1 MRVLVYFYNDQHW
14 IHFRYA
20 EFDALLRMHGLN
32 PSDIYEKPADKG
44 MTASSLQHSPFLIAE
59 LPSIEVAQSICKR
72 SVLIRQ
78 ILLLWDH
85 TNNFEELASRVSAC
99 SVCNP
104 ATGVASACNSN
115 HCHHST
121 DTDADINS
129 KTFSVSI
136 HTFGQSLSSSQKVGL
151 RNSLPV
157 SRFTGK
163 VNLSNPELPVMLIMD
178 FSSKHEFDKKAIVT
192 PVEDIN
198 QINVAEGGEKI
209 VYPKRVKTGGVGSQ
223 KSDDIVGVP
232 CYFGLAIGF
241 GGMKDEISK
250 YDLKTRLFIGPTSL
264 DHVLALIMSNL
275 SYVDANS
282 VVLDPFVGTA
292 SLLVAASHFKA
303 TCFGSDIDI
312 RVLKGAMYAGKA
324 DRKVDKTKR
333 DIIENFKHYGLQ
345 TPEILRLDNHLFEHH
360 FESDHV
366 LRGFY
371 DAIITDPPYGI
382 RAGARKSGKRS
393 VLCFVWI
400 SCPLSLV
407 QTLWV

>member
-1 MRVLVYFYNDQHW
+1 MRVLIYFYNEQHW

-20 EFDALLRMHGLN
+20 EFDALLHMHGLI
-32 PSDIYEKPADKG
+32 PTDIYEKPMDMG
-44 MTASSLQHSPFLIAE
+44 MAASSLQHSPFLIAE
-59 LPSIEVAQSICKR
+59 LPSIEIAQSICKR

-78 ILLLWDH
+78 ILLLWDY
-85 TNNFEELASRVSAC
+85 TNNFDELSSRVSTC
-99 SVCNP
+99 PVCNP
-104 ATGVASACNSN
+104 ATGVVSTCESN
-115 HCHHST
+115 HCHHTT
-121 DTDADINS
+121 DTDVDINS

-136 HTFGQSLSSSQKVGL
+136 HTFGQSLSSTQKVNL

-157 SRFTGK
+157 GRFTGK
-163 VNLSNPELPVMLIMD
+163 VKLSSPELPVMLIMD
-178 FSSKHEFDKKAIVT
+178 FSSKHENDKKSVVQDVDDVNKIIMTEEGAIS
-192 PVEDIN
+192 
-198 QINVAEGGEKI
+198 
-209 VYPKRVKTGGVGSQ
+209 YPKRVKTGGVGSK

-241 GGMKDEISK
+241 GGMKDEILK
-250 YDLKTRLFIGPTSL
+250 YDLKNRLFIGPTSL

-303 TCFGSDIDI
+303 SCFGSDIDI
-312 RVLKGAMYAGKA
+312 RVLKGDMYAGKA

-345 TPEILRLDNHLFEHH
+345 TPEIIRLDNAMFDAH
-360 FESDHV
+360 FECGHV
-366 LRGFY
+366 LSGFY

-382 RAGARKSGKRS
+382 RAGARKSGIY
-393 VLCFVWI
+393 VNM
-400 SCPLSLV
+400 
-407 QTLWV
+407 